1 MVSSSCTIDE
11 IGPEER
17 MLVKYSG
24 GIHYADCFLIQ
35 THRNSMA
42 NLKIKLKNCNVE
54 LPDDVGNFILSTGC
68 GSGKTYWLERFILAH
83 YMEGMLIVVDSI
95 VSANTLYYNLL
106 NLLGLAATD
115 MMLIHSQTDY
125 DVQNVFANTPE
136 EVTKKNVLIMT
147 NVRLYTEY
155 PPIYLLYNRN
165 GVVLSPFD
173 GDWKKLMN
181 NPNTRRWIIIDEIP
195 GFIQKYA
202 SVSKLHLGVLG
213 ADDGNGGYKAK
224 EFVAMKKY
232 YNTFIAHSDA
242 ALFATTTALGKLKT
256 DSALYIIKHKY
267 LDMMKV
273 QGDAVIQ
280 FSPCDFQTTKSLVLI
295 MEGAGDVLFKDS
307 SIYKLIDIP
316 QKYRAKAD
324 FHSFNVPNLNRRS
337 NKHQELIKSMVQSV
351 IAILS
356 SVKGKTLIACWN
368 DFKGEDKRTTSD
380 NQESKD
386 SPTVAL
392 LSEELTKA
400 AIPLDSFSIIYYGSA
415 ESKAVNDFKDY
426 SNIIL
431 LGKWSLPVSTS
442 SEKFNKAFLTNTTL
456 TRYMLWEYVQ
466 LITRIAIR
474 QDRNINVFYSD
485 DHNKDFMLTLE
496 KYFNQNILDIPEEHI
511 DWRDKV
517 KKLNNGKRIVSQI
530 ERLSQRFPYIPQ
542 MIVEGNQ
549 NKTINVSLKEVNNLI
564 GKNKKRRDYK
574 LLISILQKF
583 GISLVLQ

>member
-1 MVSSSCTIDE
+1 
-11 IGPEER
+11 
-17 MLVKYSG
+17 
-24 GIHYADCFLIQ
+24 
-35 THRNSMA
+35 MA
-42 NLKIKLKNCNVE
+42 KLKIKLKNRNVE
-54 LPDDVGNFILSTGC
+54 LPDDVGNFILSSGC
-68 GSGKTYWLERFILAH
+68 GSGKTYWLERFILTH
-83 YMEGMLIVVDSI
+83 YMEGMLIIVDSI
-95 VSANTLYYNLL
+95 VSANSLYFDLL
-106 NLLGLAATD
+106 TKLGLDAND
-115 MMLIHSQTDY
+115 MMLIHSKTDY
-125 DVQNVFANTPE
+125 DVMNEYANNPE
-136 EVTKKNVLIMT
+136 EVTKKKVLIMT

-155 PPIYLLYNRN
+155 PPAYLLYNKN
-165 GVVLSPFD
+165 GVTLSTFD

-202 SVSKLHLGVLG
+202 TVSKLHLGVLG
-213 ADDGNGGYKAK
+213 ETDDNGGYKAK
-224 EFVAMKKY
+224 EFIVMEKD

-307 SIYKLIDIP
+307 SIYKLVDIP

-351 IAILS
+351 VAILS

-368 DFKGEDKRTTSD
+368 DFKGEDNGITSD

-386 SPTVAL
+386 SPIIAS
-392 LSEELTKA
+392 LSDELAKA
-400 AIPLDSFSIIYYGSA
+400 NISQDLYSIIYYGSA

-474 QDRNINVFYSD
+474 QDRDINVFYSD

>member
-1 MVSSSCTIDE
+1 MIENDTFMVLSHVGIV
-11 IGPEER
+11 ILMVEE
-17 MLVKYSG
+17 V
-24 GIHYADCFLIQ
+24 IIQ
-35 THRNSMA
+35 KIYVMA
-42 NLKIKLKNCNVE
+42 KLKIKLKNRNVE

-68 GSGKTYWLERFILAH
+68 GSGKTYWLERFILTH
-83 YMEGMLIVVDSI
+83 YMEGMLIIVDSI
-95 VSANTLYYNLL
+95 VSANSLYFDLL
-106 NLLGLAATD
+106 TKLGLDAND
-115 MMLIHSQTDY
+115 MMLIHSKIDY
-125 DVQNVFANTPE
+125 DVLNEYANNPE
-136 EVTKKNVLIMT
+136 EVTKKKVLIMT

-155 PPIYLLYNRN
+155 PPVYLLYNKN
-165 GVVLSPFD
+165 GVTLSSFD

-202 SVSKLHLGVLG
+202 TVSKLHLGVLG
-213 ADDGNGGYKAK
+213 ETDDYGGYKAK
-224 EFVAMKKY
+224 EFIVMEKD

-280 FSPCDFQTTKSLVLI
+280 FSPCDFQTNNSLVLI

-307 SIYKLIDIP
+307 SIYQLIDIP
-316 QKYRAKAD
+316 NKYSAKAD
-324 FHSFNVPNLNRRS
+324 FHSFNVPSLSRRS
-337 NKHQELIKSMVQSV
+337 NNQEELIKSMVKAV

-368 DFKGEDKRTTSD
+368 DFKGEDKGITSD
-380 NQESKD
+380 TQNSKD
-386 SPTVAL
+386 SHLVAL

-400 AIPLDSFSIIYYGSA
+400 NIPLDSYSIIYYGSA

-474 QDRNINVFYSD
+474 QDRDINVFYSD

-542 MIVEGNQ
+542 MIVEDNQ

>member
-1 MVSSSCTIDE
+1 MVLSHVGIV
-11 IGPEER
+11 ILMVEE
-17 MLVKYSG
+17 V
-24 GIHYADCFLIQ
+24 IIQ
-35 THRNSMA
+35 KIYVMA
-42 NLKIKLKNCNVE
+42 KLKIKLKNHNVE

-68 GSGKTYWLERFILAH
+68 GSGKTYWLERFILTH
-83 YMEGMLIVVDSI
+83 YMEGMLIIVDSI
-95 VSANTLYYNLL
+95 VSANSLYFDLL
-106 NLLGLAATD
+106 TKLGLDAND
-115 MMLIHSQTDY
+115 MMLIHSKTDY
-125 DVQNVFANTPE
+125 DVMNEYANNPE
-136 EVTKKNVLIMT
+136 EVTKKKVLIMT

-155 PPIYLLYNRN
+155 PPVYLLYNKN
-165 GVVLSPFD
+165 GVTLSSFD

-202 SVSKLHLGVLG
+202 TVSKLHLGVLG
-213 ADDGNGGYKAK
+213 ETDDYGGYKAK
-224 EFVAMKKY
+224 EFIVMEKD

-267 LDMMKV
+267 LDMMKE

-324 FHSFNVPNLNRRS
+324 FHSFNVSNLNRRN

-368 DFKGEDKRTTSD
+368 DFKGEDKGTTSD

-386 SPTVAL
+386 SSTVAL

-400 AIPLDSFSIIYYGSA
+400 DIPLDSFSIIYYGSA

-474 QDRNINVFYSD
+474 QDRDINVFYSD

>member
-1 MVSSSCTIDE
+1 MVLSHVGIV
-11 IGPEER
+11 ILMVEE
-17 MLVKYSG
+17 V
-24 GIHYADCFLIQ
+24 IIQ
-35 THRNSMA
+35 KIYVMA
-42 NLKIKLKNCNVE
+42 KLKIKLKNRNVE

-68 GSGKTYWLERFILAH
+68 GSGKTYWLERFILTH
-83 YMEGMLIVVDSI
+83 YMEGMLIIVDSI
-95 VSANTLYYNLL
+95 VSANSLYFDLL
-106 NLLGLAATD
+106 TKLGLDAND
-115 MMLIHSQTDY
+115 MMLIHSKTDY
-125 DVQNVFANTPE
+125 DVMNEYANNPE
-136 EVTKKNVLIMT
+136 EVTKKKVLIMT

-155 PPIYLLYNRN
+155 PPVYLLYNKN
-165 GVVLSPFD
+165 GAVLSSFD

-181 NPNTRRWIIIDEIP
+181 NPNTRRWICIDEIP

-202 SVSKLHLGVLG
+202 SVSKLHLGVLEE
-213 ADDGNGGYKAK
+213 DDSKGGYKAK

-242 ALFATTTALGKLKT
+242 AWFNTATTLGLLKT
-256 DSALYIIKHKY
+256 DTALSIIESEY
-267 LDMMKV
+267 SNMIKV

-280 FSPCDFQTTKSLVLI
+280 FSPCDFQTNNSLVLI

-324 FHSFNVPNLNRRS
+324 FHSFNVSNLNRRN

-368 DFKGEDKRTTSD
+368 DFKGEDKGTTSD
-380 NQESKD
+380 NHESKD
-386 SPTVAL
+386 SSTVAL

-400 AIPLDSFSIIYYGSA
+400 DIPLDSFSIIYYGSA

-474 QDRNINVFYSD
+474 QDRDINVFYSD

-530 ERLSQRFPYIPQ
+530 ERLSQRFPYITQ
-542 MIVEGNQ
+542 LIVEGNQ
-549 NKTINVSLKEVNNLI
+549 NK
-564 GKNKKRRDYK
+564 
-574 LLISILQKF
+574 SIHA
-583 GISLVLQ
+583 S

>member
-1 MVSSSCTIDE
+1 
-11 IGPEER
+11 
-17 MLVKYSG
+17 
-24 GIHYADCFLIQ
+24 
-35 THRNSMA
+35 MA
-42 NLKIKLKNCNVE
+42 KLSIRLKNCSVE

-68 GSGKTYWLERFILAH
+68 GSGKTYWLERFILTH

-95 VSANTLYYNLL
+95 VSANTLYSHLL

-125 DVQNVFANTPE
+125 DVQNEYANTPE
-136 EVTKKNVLIMT
+136 EVTKKKVLIIT

-155 PPIYLLYNRN
+155 PPVYLLYNKN
-165 GVVLSPFD
+165 GVALSSFD

-202 SVSKLHLGVLG
+202 NVSKQLLGVLG

-224 EFVAMKKY
+224 EFVAMEKF

-242 ALFATTTALGKLKT
+242 ALFDTTTALGKLKT
-256 DSALYIIKHKY
+256 DTALSIIEREY
-267 LDMMKV
+267 SNMMKV
-273 QGDAVIQ
+273 QGDAAIQ
-280 FSPCDFQTTKSLVLI
+280 FSPCDFQTNNSLVLI

-307 SIYKLIDIP
+307 SMYRLIDIP
-316 QKYRAKAD
+316 NKYNAKAD
-324 FHSFNVPNLNRRS
+324 FYSFNVPNLNRRS
-337 NKHQELIKSMVQSV
+337 SNHQELIKSMVKAV

-368 DFKGEDKRTTSD
+368 DFNGEDKGIATDTQDR
-380 NQESKD
+380 KD
-386 SPTVAL
+386 SRIVAY

-400 AIPLDSFSIIYYGSA
+400 NISQDLYSIIYYGSA

-466 LITRIAIR
+466 LITRIGIR
-474 QDRNINVFYSD
+474 QDKDINVFYTD
-485 DHNKDFMLTLE
+485 DHNKDFILTLE
-496 KYFNQNILDIPEEHI
+496 KYFNQNILDISEEHI

-517 KKLNNGKRIVSQI
+517 KKLNNGTRVISQI

-564 GKNKKRRDYK
+564 GKKRKRRDYK

>member
-1 MVSSSCTIDE
+1 MVLSHVGIV
-11 IGPEER
+11 ILMVEE
-17 MLVKYSG
+17 V
-24 GIHYADCFLIQ
+24 IIQ
-35 THRNSMA
+35 KIYVMA
-42 NLKIKLKNCNVE
+42 KLKIKLKNRNVE

-68 GSGKTYWLERFILAH
+68 GSGKTYWLERFILTH
-83 YMEGMLIVVDSI
+83 YMEGMLIIVDSI
-95 VSANTLYYNLL
+95 VSANSLYFDLL
-106 NLLGLAATD
+106 TKLGLDAND
-115 MMLIHSQTDY
+115 MMLIHSKTDY
-125 DVQNVFANTPE
+125 DVMNEYANNPE
-136 EVTKKNVLIMT
+136 EVTKKKVLIMT

-155 PPIYLLYNRN
+155 PPVYLLYNKN
-165 GVVLSPFD
+165 GVTLSSFD

-202 SVSKLHLGVLG
+202 TVSKLHLGVLG
-213 ADDGNGGYKAK
+213 ETDDYGGYKAK
-224 EFVAMKKY
+224 EFIVMEKD

-386 SPTVAL
+386 SPTIAL

-474 QDRNINVFYSD
+474 QDRDINVFYSD

-517 KKLNNGKRIVSQI
+517 KKINNGKRIVSQI

>member
-1 MVSSSCTIDE
+1 
-11 IGPEER
+11 
-17 MLVKYSG
+17 
-24 GIHYADCFLIQ
+24 
-35 THRNSMA
+35 MA
-42 NLKIKLKNCNVE
+42 KLSIKLRNCNVE

-95 VSANTLYYNLL
+95 VSANTLYYDLL

-115 MMLIHSQTDY
+115 MMLIHSQANY

-136 EVTKKNVLIMT
+136 EVTKKKVLIMT

-155 PPIYLLYNRN
+155 PPVYLLYNKN
-165 GVVLSPFD
+165 GVVLASFD

-181 NPNTRRWIIIDEIP
+181 NPNIRRWIIIDEIP

-202 SVSKLHLGVLG
+202 TVSKQLLGVLG

-224 EFVAMKKY
+224 EFVAMERFYK
-232 YNTFIAHSDA
+232 TFIAHSDA
-242 ALFATTTALGKLKT
+242 ALFDTTIALGKLKT
-256 DSALYIIKHKY
+256 DTALSVIEHEYSN
-267 LDMMKV
+267 MMKV
-273 QGDAVIQ
+273 QGDAAIQ
-280 FSPCDFQTTKSLVLI
+280 FSPCDFQTNNSLVLI

-307 SIYKLIDIP
+307 SIYRLIDIP
-316 QKYRAKAD
+316 NKYSAKAD

-337 NKHQELIKSMVQSV
+337 NNKQELIMSMVKAV

-356 SVKGKTLIACWN
+356 TVKGRTLITCWN
-368 DFKGEDKRTTSD
+368 DFKGEDNRITNDTQDSKSHIVTS
-380 NQESKD
+380 
-386 SPTVAL
+386 
-392 LSEELTKA
+392 LSEELAKTN
-400 AIPLDSFSIIYYGSA
+400 IPQDIYSIIYYGSA
-415 ESKAVNDFKDY
+415 ESKAVNDFKAY

-442 SEKFNKAFLTNTTL
+442 SEKFNKAFQTNTTL

-466 LITRIAIR
+466 LITRIGIR
-474 QDRNINVFYSD
+474 QDKDINVFYTD
-485 DHNKDFMLTLE
+485 DHNKDFILTLE

-517 KKLNNGKRIVSQI
+517 NKINNGIRVIDQI

-542 MIVEGNQ
+542 MIAEGNQ
-549 NKTINVSLKEVNNLI
+549 SKTINVSLKEVNNLI
-564 GKNKKRRDYK
+564 GKKRKKRNYK

>member
-1 MVSSSCTIDE
+1 
-11 IGPEER
+11 
-17 MLVKYSG
+17 
-24 GIHYADCFLIQ
+24 
-35 THRNSMA
+35 MA
-42 NLKIKLKNCNVE
+42 KLKIKLKNRNVE
-54 LPDDVGNFILSTGC
+54 LPDDVGNFILSSGC
-68 GSGKTYWLERFILAH
+68 GSGKTYWLERFILTH
-83 YMEGMLIVVDSI
+83 YMEGMLIIVDSI
-95 VSANTLYYNLL
+95 VSANSLYFDLL
-106 NLLGLAATD
+106 TKLGLDAND
-115 MMLIHSQTDY
+115 MMLIHSKTDY
-125 DVQNVFANTPE
+125 DVMNEYANNPE
-136 EVTKKNVLIMT
+136 EVTKKKVLIMT

-155 PPIYLLYNRN
+155 PPAYLLYNKN
-165 GVVLSPFD
+165 GVTLSTFD

-202 SVSKLHLGVLG
+202 TVSKLHLGVLG
-213 ADDGNGGYKAK
+213 ETDDNGGYKAK
-224 EFVAMKKY
+224 EFIVMEKD

-307 SIYKLIDIP
+307 SIYKLVDIP

-337 NKHQELIKSMVQSV
+337 KKHQELIKSMVQSV
-351 IAILS
+351 VAILS

-368 DFKGEDKRTTSD
+368 DFKGEDNGITSD

-386 SPTVAL
+386 SPIIAS
-392 LSEELTKA
+392 LSDELAKA
-400 AIPLDSFSIIYYGSA
+400 NISQDLYSIIYYGSA

-426 SNIIL
+426 CNIIL

-474 QDRNINVFYSD
+474 QDMDINVFYTD
-485 DHNKDFMLTLE
+485 DHNRDFIQTLE

>member
-1 MVSSSCTIDE
+1 
-11 IGPEER
+11 
-17 MLVKYSG
+17 
-24 GIHYADCFLIQ
+24 
-35 THRNSMA
+35 MA
-42 NLKIKLKNCNVE
+42 KLKIKLKNRNVE

-68 GSGKTYWLERFILAH
+68 GSGKTYWLERFILTH
-83 YMEGMLIVVDSI
+83 YMEGMLIIVDSI
-95 VSANTLYYNLL
+95 VSANSLYFDLL
-106 NLLGLAATD
+106 TNLGLDAND
-115 MMLIHSQTDY
+115 MMLIHSKTDY
-125 DVQNVFANTPE
+125 DVMNEYANNPE
-136 EVTKKNVLIMT
+136 EVTKKKVLIMT

-155 PPIYLLYNRN
+155 PPVYLLYNKN
-165 GVVLSPFD
+165 GVTLSSFD

-202 SVSKLHLGVLG
+202 TVSKLHLGVLG
-213 ADDGNGGYKAK
+213 ETDDYGGYKAK
-224 EFVAMKKY
+224 EFIVMEKD

>member
-1 MVSSSCTIDE
+1 
-11 IGPEER
+11 
-17 MLVKYSG
+17 
-24 GIHYADCFLIQ
+24 
-35 THRNSMA
+35 MA
-42 NLKIKLKNCNVE
+42 KLKIKLKNRNVE
-54 LPDDVGNFILSTGC
+54 LPDDVGNFILSSGC
-68 GSGKTYWLERFILAH
+68 GSGKTYWLERFILTH
-83 YMEGMLIVVDSI
+83 YMEGMLIIVDSI
-95 VSANTLYYNLL
+95 VSANSLYFDLL
-106 NLLGLAATD
+106 TKLGLDAND
-115 MMLIHSQTDY
+115 MMLIHSKTDY
-125 DVQNVFANTPE
+125 DVMNEYANNPE
-136 EVTKKNVLIMT
+136 EVTKKKVLIMT

-155 PPIYLLYNRN
+155 PPAYLLYNKN
-165 GVVLSPFD
+165 GVTLSTFD

-202 SVSKLHLGVLG
+202 TVSKLHLGVLG
-213 ADDGNGGYKAK
+213 ETDDNGGYKAK
-224 EFVAMKKY
+224 EFIVMEKD

-307 SIYKLIDIP
+307 SIYKLVDIP

-351 IAILS
+351 VAILS

-368 DFKGEDKRTTSD
+368 DFKGEDNGITSD

-386 SPTVAL
+386 SPIIAS
-392 LSEELTKA
+392 LSDELAKA
-400 AIPLDSFSIIYYGSA
+400 NISQDLYSIIYYGSA

-426 SNIIL
+426 CNIIL

-474 QDRNINVFYSD
+474 QDMDINVFYTD
-485 DHNKDFMLTLE
+485 DHNRDFIQTLE

>member
-1 MVSSSCTIDE
+1 MIENDTFMVLSHVGIV
-11 IGPEER
+11 ILMVEE
-17 MLVKYSG
+17 V
-24 GIHYADCFLIQ
+24 IIQ
-35 THRNSMA
+35 KIYVMA
-42 NLKIKLKNCNVE
+42 KLKIKLKNRNVE

-68 GSGKTYWLERFILAH
+68 GSGKTYWLERFILTH
-83 YMEGMLIVVDSI
+83 YMEGMLIIVDSI
-95 VSANTLYYNLL
+95 VSANSLYFDLL
-106 NLLGLAATD
+106 TKLGLDAND
-115 MMLIHSQTDY
+115 MMLIHSKTDY
-125 DVQNVFANTPE
+125 DVMNEYANNPE
-136 EVTKKNVLIMT
+136 EVTKKKVLIMT

-155 PPIYLLYNRN
+155 PPVYLLYNKN
-165 GVVLSPFD
+165 GVVLSSFD

-181 NPNTRRWIIIDEIP
+181 NPNTRRWICIDEIP

-202 SVSKLHLGVLG
+202 YISKLHLGVLG
-213 ADDGNGGYKAK
+213 EEDSNGGYKAK

-242 ALFATTTALGKLKT
+242 AWFNTATTLGLLKT
-256 DSALYIIKHKY
+256 DTALSIIESEYSNMIKA
-267 LDMMKV
+267 

-280 FSPCDFQTTKSLVLI
+280 FSPCDFQTNNSLVLI

-307 SIYKLIDIP
+307 SIYQLIDIP
-316 QKYRAKAD
+316 NKYSAKAD
-324 FHSFNVPNLNRRS
+324 FHSFNVPSLSRRS
-337 NKHQELIKSMVQSV
+337 NNQEELIKSMVKAV

-368 DFKGEDKRTTSD
+368 DFKGEDKGITSD
-380 NQESKD
+380 TQNSKD
-386 SPTVAL
+386 SHLVAL

-400 AIPLDSFSIIYYGSA
+400 NIPLDSYSIIYYGSA

-474 QDRNINVFYSD
+474 QDRDINVFYSD

-542 MIVEGNQ
+542 MIVEDNQ

-564 GKNKKRRDYK
+564 TRVRDKDCVKK
-574 LLISILQKF
+574 
-583 GISLVLQ
+583 

>member
-1 MVSSSCTIDE
+1 MVLSHVGIV
-11 IGPEER
+11 ILMVEE
-17 MLVKYSG
+17 V
-24 GIHYADCFLIQ
+24 IIQ
-35 THRNSMA
+35 KIYVMA
-42 NLKIKLKNCNVE
+42 KLKIKLKNRNVE

-68 GSGKTYWLERFILAH
+68 GSGKTYWLERFILTH
-83 YMEGMLIVVDSI
+83 YMEGMLIIVDSI
-95 VSANTLYYNLL
+95 VSANSLYFDLL
-106 NLLGLAATD
+106 TKLGLDAND
-115 MMLIHSQTDY
+115 MMLIHSKTDY
-125 DVQNVFANTPE
+125 DVMNEYANNPE
-136 EVTKKNVLIMT
+136 EVTKKKVLIMT

-155 PPIYLLYNRN
+155 PPVYLLYNKN
-165 GVVLSPFD
+165 GVTLSSFD

-202 SVSKLHLGVLG
+202 TVSKLHLGVLG
-213 ADDGNGGYKAK
+213 ETDDYGGYKAK
-224 EFVAMKKY
+224 EFIVMEKD

-386 SPTVAL
+386 SPTIAL

-474 QDRNINVFYSD
+474 QDRDINVFYSD

>member
-1 MVSSSCTIDE
+1 
-11 IGPEER
+11 
-17 MLVKYSG
+17 
-24 GIHYADCFLIQ
+24 
-35 THRNSMA
+35 MA
-42 NLKIKLKNCNVE
+42 KLSIRLKNCSVE

-68 GSGKTYWLERFILAH
+68 GSGKTYWLERFILTH

-95 VSANTLYYNLL
+95 VSANTLYSHLL

-125 DVQNVFANTPE
+125 DVQNEYANTPE
-136 EVTKKNVLIMT
+136 EVTKKKVLIIT

-155 PPIYLLYNRN
+155 PPVYLLYNKN
-165 GVVLSPFD
+165 GVALSSFD

-202 SVSKLHLGVLG
+202 NVSKQLLGVLG

-224 EFVAMKKY
+224 EFVAMEKF

-242 ALFATTTALGKLKT
+242 ALFDTTTALGKLKT
-256 DSALYIIKHKY
+256 DTALSIIEREY
-267 LDMMKV
+267 SNMMKV
-273 QGDAVIQ
+273 QGDAAIQ
-280 FSPCDFQTTKSLVLI
+280 FSPCDFQTNNSLVLI

-307 SIYKLIDIP
+307 SMYRLIDIP
-316 QKYRAKAD
+316 NKYNAKAD
-324 FHSFNVPNLNRRS
+324 FYSFNVPNLSRRS
-337 NKHQELIKSMVQSV
+337 SNHQELIKSMVKAV

-356 SVKGKTLIACWN
+356 SVIGKTLIACWN
-368 DFKGEDKRTTSD
+368 DFKGEDNGITSD
-380 NQESKD
+380 AQSSKD
-386 SPTVAL
+386 SRLVAS
-392 LSEELTKA
+392 LSDELTKA
-400 AIPLDSFSIIYYGSA
+400 NISQDLCSIIYYGSA

-426 SNIIL
+426 CNIIL
-431 LGKWSLPVSTS
+431 LGKWYLPVSTS
-442 SEKFNKAFLTNTTL
+442 SEKFNKAFQTNTTL

-474 QDRNINVFYSD
+474 QDKDIKVFYTD
-485 DHNKDFMLTLE
+485 DHNKDFILTLE

-517 KKLNNGKRIVSQI
+517 KKLNNGKRVISQI

-564 GKNKKRRDYK
+564 GKSKKRRDYK
-574 LLISILQKF
+574 HLISILQNF
-583 GISLVLQ
+583 GIYLVLL

>member
-1 MVSSSCTIDE
+1 MVLSHVGIV
-11 IGPEER
+11 ILMVEE
-17 MLVKYSG
+17 V
-24 GIHYADCFLIQ
+24 IIQ
-35 THRNSMA
+35 KIYVMA
-42 NLKIKLKNCNVE
+42 KLKIKLKNRNVE

-68 GSGKTYWLERFILAH
+68 GSGKTYWLERFILTH
-83 YMEGMLIVVDSI
+83 YMEGMLIIVDSI
-95 VSANTLYYNLL
+95 VSANSLYFDLL
-106 NLLGLAATD
+106 TKLGLDAND
-115 MMLIHSQTDY
+115 MMLIHSKTDY
-125 DVQNVFANTPE
+125 DVMNEYANNPE
-136 EVTKKNVLIMT
+136 EVTKKKVLIMT

-155 PPIYLLYNRN
+155 PPVYLLYNKN
-165 GVVLSPFD
+165 GVTLSSFD

-202 SVSKLHLGVLG
+202 TVSKLHLGVLG
-213 ADDGNGGYKAK
+213 ETDDNGGYKAK
-224 EFVAMKKY
+224 EFIVMEKD

-368 DFKGEDKRTTSD
+368 DFKGEDKGTTSD

-386 SPTVAL
+386 SSTVAL

-400 AIPLDSFSIIYYGSA
+400 DIPLDSFSIIYYGSA

-442 SEKFNKAFLTNTTL
+442 SEEFNNAFLTNTTL

-474 QDRNINVFYSD
+474 QDRDINVFYSD

>member
-1 MVSSSCTIDE
+1 MVLSHVGIV
-11 IGPEER
+11 ILMVEE
-17 MLVKYSG
+17 V
-24 GIHYADCFLIQ
+24 IIQ
-35 THRNSMA
+35 KIYVMA
-42 NLKIKLKNCNVE
+42 KLKIKLKNRNVE

-68 GSGKTYWLERFILAH
+68 GSGKTYWLERFILTH
-83 YMEGMLIVVDSI
+83 YMEGMLIIVDSI
-95 VSANTLYYNLL
+95 VSANSLYFDLL
-106 NLLGLAATD
+106 TKLGLDAND
-115 MMLIHSQTDY
+115 MMLIHSKTDY
-125 DVQNVFANTPE
+125 DVMNEYANNPE
-136 EVTKKNVLIMT
+136 EVTKKKVLIMT

-155 PPIYLLYNRN
+155 PPVYLLYNKN
-165 GVVLSPFD
+165 GVTLSSFD

-195 GFIQKYA
+195 DFIQKYA
-202 SVSKLHLGVLG
+202 TVSKLHLGVLG
-213 ADDGNGGYKAK
+213 ETDDYGGYKAK
-224 EFVAMKKY
+224 EFIVMEKD

>member
-1 MVSSSCTIDE
+1 MVLSHVGIV
-11 IGPEER
+11 ILMVEE
-17 MLVKYSG
+17 V
-24 GIHYADCFLIQ
+24 IIQ
-35 THRNSMA
+35 KIYVMA
-42 NLKIKLKNCNVE
+42 KLKIKLKNRNVE

-68 GSGKTYWLERFILAH
+68 GSGKTYWLERFILTH
-83 YMEGMLIVVDSI
+83 YMEGMLIIVDSI
-95 VSANTLYYNLL
+95 VSANSLYFDLL
-106 NLLGLAATD
+106 TKLGLDAND
-115 MMLIHSQTDY
+115 MMLIHSKTDY
-125 DVQNVFANTPE
+125 DVMNEYANNPE
-136 EVTKKNVLIMT
+136 EVTKKKVLIMT

-155 PPIYLLYNRN
+155 PPVYLLYNKN
-165 GVVLSPFD
+165 GAVLSSFD

-242 ALFATTTALGKLKT
+242 AWFNTATTLGLLKT
-256 DSALYIIKHKY
+256 DTAISIIESEY
-267 LDMMKV
+267 SNMIKV
-273 QGDAVIQ
+273 QGNAVIQ
-280 FSPCDFQTTKSLVLI
+280 FSPCDFQTNNSLVLI
-295 MEGAGDVLFKDS
+295 LEGAGDVLFKDS

-368 DFKGEDKRTTSD
+368 DFKGEDKGTTSD

-386 SPTVAL
+386 SSTVAL

-400 AIPLDSFSIIYYGSA
+400 DIPLDSFSIIYYGSA

-474 QDRNINVFYSD
+474 QDRDINVFYSD

>member
-1 MVSSSCTIDE
+1 MVLSHVGIV
-11 IGPEER
+11 ILMVEE
-17 MLVKYSG
+17 V
-24 GIHYADCFLIQ
+24 IIQ
-35 THRNSMA
+35 KIYVMA
-42 NLKIKLKNCNVE
+42 KLKIKLKNRNVE

-68 GSGKTYWLERFILAH
+68 GSGKTYWLERFILTH
-83 YMEGMLIVVDSI
+83 YMEGMLIIVDSI
-95 VSANTLYYNLL
+95 VSANSLYFDLL
-106 NLLGLAATD
+106 TKLGLDAND
-115 MMLIHSQTDY
+115 MMLIHSKTDY
-125 DVQNVFANTPE
+125 DVMNEYANNPE
-136 EVTKKNVLIMT
+136 EVTKKKVLIMT

-155 PPIYLLYNRN
+155 PPVYLLYNKN
-165 GVVLSPFD
+165 GVTLSSFD

-202 SVSKLHLGVLG
+202 TVSKLHLGVLG
-213 ADDGNGGYKAK
+213 ETDDYGGYKAK
-224 EFVAMKKY
+224 EFIVMEKD

-242 ALFATTTALGKLKT
+242 AWFNTATTLGLLKT
-256 DSALYIIKHKY
+256 DTALSIIESEY
-267 LDMMKV
+267 SNMIKV

-280 FSPCDFQTTKSLVLI
+280 FSPCDFQTNNSLVLI

-307 SIYKLIDIP
+307 NIYQLIDIP
-316 QKYRAKAD
+316 NKYSAKAD
-324 FHSFNVPNLNRRS
+324 FHSFNVPSLSRRS
-337 NKHQELIKSMVQSV
+337 NNQEELIKSMVKAV

-368 DFKGEDKRTTSD
+368 DFKGEDKGITSD
-380 NQESKD
+380 TQNSKD
-386 SPTVAL
+386 SHLVAL

-400 AIPLDSFSIIYYGSA
+400 NIPLDSYSIIYYGSA

>member
-1 MVSSSCTIDE
+1 MVLSHVGIV
-11 IGPEER
+11 ILMVEE
-17 MLVKYSG
+17 V
-24 GIHYADCFLIQ
+24 IIQ
-35 THRNSMA
+35 KIYVMA
-42 NLKIKLKNCNVE
+42 KLKIKLKNRNVE

-68 GSGKTYWLERFILAH
+68 GSGKTYWLERFILTH
-83 YMEGMLIVVDSI
+83 YMEGMLIIVDSI
-95 VSANTLYYNLL
+95 VSANSLYFDLL
-106 NLLGLAATD
+106 TKLGLDAND
-115 MMLIHSQTDY
+115 MMLIHSKTDY
-125 DVQNVFANTPE
+125 DVMNEYANNPE
-136 EVTKKNVLIMT
+136 EVTKKKVLIMT

-155 PPIYLLYNRN
+155 PPVYLLYNKN
-165 GVVLSPFD
+165 GVTLSSFD

-202 SVSKLHLGVLG
+202 TVSKLHLGVLG
-213 ADDGNGGYKAK
+213 ETDDNGGYKAK
-224 EFVAMKKY
+224 EFIVMEKD

-307 SIYKLIDIP
+307 SIYKLVDIP

-351 IAILS
+351 VAILS

-368 DFKGEDKRTTSD
+368 DFKGEDNGITSD

-386 SPTVAL
+386 SPIIAS
-392 LSEELTKA
+392 LSDELAKA
-400 AIPLDSFSIIYYGSA
+400 NISQDLYSIIYYGSA

-426 SNIIL
+426 CNIIL

-474 QDRNINVFYSD
+474 QDMDINVFYTD
-485 DHNKDFMLTLE
+485 DHNRDFIQTLE

>member
-1 MVSSSCTIDE
+1 M
-11 IGPEER
+11 
-17 MLVKYSG
+17 
-24 GIHYADCFLIQ
+24 
-35 THRNSMA
+35 
-42 NLKIKLKNCNVE
+42 E

-68 GSGKTYWLERFILAH
+68 GSGKTFWLERFILTH
-83 YMEGMLIVVDSI
+83 YMEGMLIIVDSI
-95 VSANTLYYNLL
+95 VSANSLYFDLL
-106 NLLGLAATD
+106 TKLGLDAND
-115 MMLIHSQTDY
+115 MMLIHSETDY
-125 DVQNVFANTPE
+125 DVMNEYANNPE
-136 EVTKKNVLIMT
+136 EVTKKKVLIMT

-155 PPIYLLYNRN
+155 PPVYLLYNKN
-165 GVVLSPFD
+165 GAVLSSFD

-181 NPNTRRWIIIDEIP
+181 NPNTRRWICIDEIP

-213 ADDGNGGYKAK
+213 EDDSKGGYKAK

-242 ALFATTTALGKLKT
+242 AWFNTATTLGLLKT
-256 DSALYIIKHKY
+256 DTALSIIESEY
-267 LDMMKV
+267 SNMIKV

-280 FSPCDFQTTKSLVLI
+280 FSPCDFQTNNSLVLI

-324 FHSFNVPNLNRRS
+324 FHSFNVSNLNRRN

-368 DFKGEDKRTTSD
+368 DFKSEDNGITSD
-380 NQESKD
+380 AQSSND
-386 SPTVAL
+386 SALVAS
-392 LSEELTKA
+392 LSDELAKTN
-400 AIPLDSFSIIYYGSA
+400 ISQDFYSIIYYGSA

-474 QDRNINVFYSD
+474 QDMDINVFYTD
-485 DHNKDFMLTLE
+485 DHNRDFMQTLE
-496 KYFNQNILDIPEEHI
+496 KYFNQNNLDIPEEHI

-517 KKLNNGKRIVSQI
+517 RKLNNGKRVVSQI

-542 MIVEGNQ
+542 MIVEGKQ

-564 GKNKKRRDYK
+564 GKSKKRRDYK
-574 LLISILQKF
+574 HLISILQKF
-583 GISLVLQ
+583 GISLVLL

>member
-1 MVSSSCTIDE
+1 
-11 IGPEER
+11 
-17 MLVKYSG
+17 
-24 GIHYADCFLIQ
+24 
-35 THRNSMA
+35 MA
-42 NLKIKLKNCNVE
+42 NLKIKLKNGELE
-54 LPDDVGNFILSTGC
+54 LPDDVGNFILSSGC

-95 VSANTLYYNLL
+95 VSANTLHSHLL

-115 MMLIHSQTDY
+115 MMLIHSQANY
-125 DVQNVFANTPE
+125 DVQNIFANTPE
-136 EVTKKNVLIMT
+136 EVTKKKVLIMT

-155 PPIYLLYNRN
+155 PPIYLLYNKN
-165 GVVLSPFD
+165 GVALFSFD

-202 SVSKLHLGVLG
+202 TVSKQHLGVLG
-213 ADDGNGGYKAK
+213 EDDGNGGYKAK
-224 EFVAMKKY
+224 EFVAMEKFYK
-232 YNTFIAHSDA
+232 TFIAHSDA
-242 ALFATTTALGKLKT
+242 ALFDTTTVLGKLKT
-256 DSALYIIKHKY
+256 ETALSVIEHEYSN
-267 LDMMKV
+267 MMKV
-273 QGDAVIQ
+273 QGDAAIQ
-280 FSPCDFQTTKSLVLI
+280 FSPCDFQTNNSLVLI

-307 SIYKLIDIP
+307 SIYRLIDIP
-316 QKYRAKAD
+316 NKYSAKAN
-324 FHSFNVPNLNRRS
+324 FHSFNVPNLSRRS
-337 NKHQELIKSMVQSV
+337 SNHQELIKSMVKSV

-356 SVKGKTLIACWN
+356 TVKGKTLIACWN
-368 DFKGEDKRTTSD
+368 DFKGEDKGIVTDTQDR
-380 NQESKD
+380 KD
-386 SPTVAL
+386 SRIVAY

-400 AIPLDSFSIIYYGSA
+400 NISQDLYSIIYYGSA

-442 SEKFNKAFLTNTTL
+442 SEKFNKAFQTNTTL

-466 LITRIAIR
+466 LITRIGIR
-474 QDRNINVFYSD
+474 QDKDINVFYTD
-485 DHNKDFMLTLE
+485 DHNKDFILTLE

-517 KKLNNGKRIVSQI
+517 NKINNGIRVIDQI

-542 MIVEGNQ
+542 MIAEGNQ

-564 GKNKKRRDYK
+564 GKNKKRRGYK

>member
-1 MVSSSCTIDE
+1 MT
-11 IGPEER
+11 
-17 MLVKYSG
+17 K
-24 GIHYADCFLIQ
+24 
-35 THRNSMA
+35 
-42 NLKIKLKNCNVE
+42 LKIKLRNCSVE

-68 GSGKTYWLERFILAH
+68 GSGKTFWLERFILTH
-83 YMEGMLIVVDSI
+83 YMEGMLIIVDSI
-95 VSANTLYYNLL
+95 VSANSLYFDLL
-106 NLLGLAATD
+106 TKLGLDAND
-115 MMLIHSQTDY
+115 MILIHSKTDY
-125 DVQNVFANTPE
+125 DVMNEYANNPE
-136 EVTKKNVLIMT
+136 EVTKKKVLIMT

-155 PPIYLLYNRN
+155 PPVYLLYNKN
-165 GVVLSPFD
+165 GVTLSSFD

-202 SVSKLHLGVLG
+202 TVSKLHLGVLG
-213 ADDGNGGYKAK
+213 ETDDNGGYKAK
-224 EFVAMKKY
+224 EFIVMEKD

-324 FHSFNVPNLNRRS
+324 FHSFNVSNLNRRN

-368 DFKGEDKRTTSD
+368 DFKSEDNGITSD
-380 NQESKD
+380 TKNSND
-386 SPTVAL
+386 STLVTL
-392 LSEELTKA
+392 LSDELTKA
-400 AIPLDSFSIIYYGSA
+400 NISQDIYSIIYYGSA

-442 SEKFNKAFLTNTTL
+442 SEKFNKAFQTNTTL

-466 LITRIAIR
+466 LITRIGIR
-474 QDRNINVFYSD
+474 QDKDINVFYTD
-485 DHNKDFMLTLE
+485 DHNKDFILTLE

-517 KKLNNGKRIVSQI
+517 KKLNNGTRVISQI

-542 MIVEGNQ
+542 IIVEGNQ

-564 GKNKKRRDYK
+564 GKSKKRRDYK
-574 LLISILQKF
+574 HLISILQKF
-583 GISLVLQ
+583 GISLVLL

>member
-1 MVSSSCTIDE
+1 
-11 IGPEER
+11 
-17 MLVKYSG
+17 
-24 GIHYADCFLIQ
+24 
-35 THRNSMA
+35 MA
-42 NLKIKLKNCNVE
+42 ILKINLKNCNVE

-95 VSANTLYYNLL
+95 VSANTLYYDLL

-115 MMLIHSQTDY
+115 IMLIHSQTDY
-125 DVQNVFANTPE
+125 NVQNEYANTPE
-136 EVTKKNVLIMT
+136 EVTKKKVLIMT

-155 PPIYLLYNRN
+155 PPVYLLYNKN
-165 GVVLSPFD
+165 CVALPPFD

-202 SVSKLHLGVLG
+202 TVSKQLLGVLG

-224 EFVAMKKY
+224 EFVAMEKF

-242 ALFATTTALGKLKT
+242 ALFDTATALGKLKT
-256 DSALYIIKHKY
+256 ETALSIVESEYSN
-267 LDMMKV
+267 MMKA

-280 FSPCDFQTTKSLVLI
+280 FSPCDFQTNNSLVLI

-307 SIYKLIDIP
+307 SIYRLIDIP
-316 QKYRAKAD
+316 NKYRAKAD

-337 NKHQELIKSMVQSV
+337 KNHQELIKSMVKAV

-356 SVKGKTLIACWN
+356 CVKGKTLIACWN
-368 DFKGEDKRTTSD
+368 DFKGEDKGITTD
-380 NQESKD
+380 TQDSKD
-386 SPTVAL
+386 SHLVAL
-392 LSEELTKA
+392 LSEELTKTN
-400 AIPLDSFSIIYYGSA
+400 IPQDLYSIIYYGSA

-442 SEKFNKAFLTNTTL
+442 SEKFNKVFQTNTTL

-466 LITRIAIR
+466 LITRISIR
-474 QDRNINVFYSD
+474 QDNDIKVFYTD
-485 DHNKDFMLTLE
+485 DHKRDFIQTLE

-517 KKLNNGKRIVSQI
+517 KKLNNGKRVISQI

-542 MIVEGNQ
+542 MIAESNQ
-549 NKTINVSLKEVNNLI
+549 NKTINIPLKEVNNLI

-574 LLISILQKF
+574 HLISILQKF
-583 GISLVLQ
+583 GISLVL

>member
-1 MVSSSCTIDE
+1 
-11 IGPEER
+11 
-17 MLVKYSG
+17 
-24 GIHYADCFLIQ
+24 
-35 THRNSMA
+35 MA
-42 NLKIKLKNCNVE
+42 KLSIRLKNCSVE

-68 GSGKTYWLERFILAH
+68 GSGKTYWLERFILTH

-95 VSANTLYYNLL
+95 VSANTLYSHLL

-125 DVQNVFANTPE
+125 DVQNEYANTPE
-136 EVTKKNVLIMT
+136 EVTKKKVLIIT

-155 PPIYLLYNRN
+155 PPVYLLYNKN
-165 GVVLSPFD
+165 GVALSSFD

-202 SVSKLHLGVLG
+202 NVSKQLLGVLG

-224 EFVAMKKY
+224 EFVAMEKF

-242 ALFATTTALGKLKT
+242 ALFDTTTALGKLKT
-256 DSALYIIKHKY
+256 DTALSIIEREY
-267 LDMMKV
+267 SNMMKV
-273 QGDAVIQ
+273 QGDAAIQ
-280 FSPCDFQTTKSLVLI
+280 FSPCDFQTNNSLVLI

-307 SIYKLIDIP
+307 SIYRLIDIP
-316 QKYRAKAD
+316 NKYNAKAD
-324 FHSFNVPNLNRRS
+324 FYSFNVPNLSRRS
-337 NKHQELIKSMVQSV
+337 SNHQELIKSMVKAV

-368 DFKGEDKRTTSD
+368 DFKGEDNGITSD
-380 NQESKD
+380 AQSSKD
-386 SPTVAL
+386 SRLVAS
-392 LSEELTKA
+392 LSDELTKA
-400 AIPLDSFSIIYYGSA
+400 NISQDLCSIIYYGSA

-426 SNIIL
+426 CNIIL
-431 LGKWSLPVSTS
+431 LGKWYLPVSTS
-442 SEKFNKAFLTNTTL
+442 SEKFNKAFQTNTTL

-474 QDRNINVFYSD
+474 QDKDIKVFYTD
-485 DHNKDFMLTLE
+485 DHNKDFILTLE

-517 KKLNNGKRIVSQI
+517 KKLKNGKRVVCQI

-549 NKTINVSLKEVNNLI
+549 NKTINIPLKEVNNLI

-574 LLISILQKF
+574 HLISILQKF
-583 GISLVLQ
+583 GIPLVLQ

>member
-1 MVSSSCTIDE
+1 MT
-11 IGPEER
+11 
-17 MLVKYSG
+17 K
-24 GIHYADCFLIQ
+24 
-35 THRNSMA
+35 
-42 NLKIKLKNCNVE
+42 LKIKLRNCSVE
-54 LPDDVGNFILSTGC
+54 LPNDVGNFILSTGC

-83 YMEGMLIVVDSI
+83 YMEGMLIIVDSI
-95 VSANTLYYNLL
+95 VSANSLYFDLL
-106 NLLGLAATD
+106 TKLGLDAND
-115 MMLIHSQTDY
+115 MMLIHSKIDY
-125 DVQNVFANTPE
+125 DVLNEYANNPE
-136 EVTKKNVLIMT
+136 EVTKKKVLIMT

-155 PPIYLLYNRN
+155 PPVYLLYNKN
-165 GVVLSPFD
+165 GVVLSSFD

-181 NPNTRRWIIIDEIP
+181 NPNTRRWICIDEIP

-202 SVSKLHLGVLG
+202 YVSKLHLGILG
-213 ADDGNGGYKAK
+213 EEDSNGGYKAK

-242 ALFATTTALGKLKT
+242 AWFNTATTLGLLKT
-256 DSALYIIKHKY
+256 DTALSIVESEYSNMI
-267 LDMMKV
+267 KV

-280 FSPCDFQTTKSLVLI
+280 FSPCDFQTNNSLVLI

-368 DFKGEDKRTTSD
+368 DFKGEDKGTTSD

-400 AIPLDSFSIIYYGSA
+400 DIPLDSFSVIYYGSA

-442 SEKFNKAFLTNTTL
+442 SEKFNKAFQTNTTL

-474 QDRNINVFYSD
+474 QDMDINVFYTD
-485 DHNKDFMLTLE
+485 DHNRDFIQTLE

-517 KKLNNGKRIVSQI
+517 KKLNNGKRVISQI

>member
-1 MVSSSCTIDE
+1 
-11 IGPEER
+11 
-17 MLVKYSG
+17 
-24 GIHYADCFLIQ
+24 
-35 THRNSMA
+35 MA
-42 NLKIKLKNCNVE
+42 KLKIKLKNRNVE
-54 LPDDVGNFILSTGC
+54 LPDDVGNFILSSGC
-68 GSGKTYWLERFILAH
+68 GSGKTYWLERFILTH
-83 YMEGMLIVVDSI
+83 YMEGMLIIVDSI
-95 VSANTLYYNLL
+95 VSANSLYFDLL
-106 NLLGLAATD
+106 TKLGLDAND
-115 MMLIHSQTDY
+115 MMLIHSKTDY
-125 DVQNVFANTPE
+125 DVMNEYANNPE
-136 EVTKKNVLIMT
+136 EVTKKKVLIMT

-155 PPIYLLYNRN
+155 PPAYLLYNKN
-165 GVVLSPFD
+165 GVTLSTFD

-202 SVSKLHLGVLG
+202 TVSKLHLGVLG
-213 ADDGNGGYKAK
+213 ETDDNGGYKAK
-224 EFVAMKKY
+224 EFIVMEKD

-295 MEGAGDVLFKDS
+295 MEEAGDVLFKDS
-307 SIYKLIDIP
+307 SIYKLVDIP

-351 IAILS
+351 VAILS

-368 DFKGEDKRTTSD
+368 DFKGEDNGITSD

-386 SPTVAL
+386 SPIIAS
-392 LSEELTKA
+392 LSDELAKA
-400 AIPLDSFSIIYYGSA
+400 NISQDLYSIIYYGSA

-426 SNIIL
+426 CNIIL

-474 QDRNINVFYSD
+474 QDMDINVFYTD
-485 DHNKDFMLTLE
+485 DHNRDFIQTLE

>member
-1 MVSSSCTIDE
+1 MVLSHVGIV
-11 IGPEER
+11 ILMVEE
-17 MLVKYSG
+17 V
-24 GIHYADCFLIQ
+24 IIQ
-35 THRNSMA
+35 KIYVMA
-42 NLKIKLKNCNVE
+42 KLKIKLKNRNVE

-68 GSGKTYWLERFILAH
+68 GSGKTYWLERFILTH
-83 YMEGMLIVVDSI
+83 YMEGMLIIVDSI
-95 VSANTLYYNLL
+95 VSANSLYFDLL
-106 NLLGLAATD
+106 TKLGLDAND
-115 MMLIHSQTDY
+115 MMLIHSKTDY
-125 DVQNVFANTPE
+125 DVMNEYANNPE
-136 EVTKKNVLIMT
+136 EVTKKKVLIMT

-155 PPIYLLYNRN
+155 PPVYLLYNKN
-165 GVVLSPFD
+165 GVTLSSFD

-202 SVSKLHLGVLG
+202 TVSKLHLGVLG
-213 ADDGNGGYKAK
+213 ETDDNGGYKAK
-224 EFVAMKKY
+224 EFILMEKD

-368 DFKGEDKRTTSD
+368 DFKGEDKGTTSD

-386 SPTVAL
+386 SSTVAL

-400 AIPLDSFSIIYYGSA
+400 DIPLDSFSIIYYGSA

-442 SEKFNKAFLTNTTL
+442 SEEFNKAFLTNTTL

-474 QDRNINVFYSD
+474 QDRDINVFYSD

>member
-1 MVSSSCTIDE
+1 MT
-11 IGPEER
+11 
-17 MLVKYSG
+17 K
-24 GIHYADCFLIQ
+24 
-35 THRNSMA
+35 
-42 NLKIKLKNCNVE
+42 LKIKLRNCSVE

-83 YMEGMLIVVDSI
+83 YMEGMLIIVDSI
-95 VSANTLYYNLL
+95 VSANSLYFDLL
-106 NLLGLAATD
+106 TKLGLDAND
-115 MMLIHSQTDY
+115 MMLIHSKIDY
-125 DVQNVFANTPE
+125 DVLNEYANNPE
-136 EVTKKNVLIMT
+136 EVTKKKVLIMT

-155 PPIYLLYNRN
+155 PPVYLLYNKN
-165 GVVLSPFD
+165 GAVLSSFD
-173 GDWKKLMN
+173 GGWKKLMN

-202 SVSKLHLGVLG
+202 TVSKQLLGVLG

-224 EFVAMKKY
+224 EFVAMEKF

-242 ALFATTTALGKLKT
+242 ALFDTTTALGKLKT
-256 DSALYIIKHKY
+256 DTALSIIEHDYSK
-267 LDMMKV
+267 MMKV
-273 QGDAVIQ
+273 QDDAAIQ
-280 FSPCDFQTTKSLVLI
+280 FSPCDFQTNNSLVLI

-307 SIYKLIDIP
+307 SIYRLIDIP
-316 QKYRAKAD
+316 NKYSAKAD
-324 FHSFNVPNLNRRS
+324 FHSFNVSNLSRRS
-337 NKHQELIKSMVQSV
+337 SNHQELLKSMVKSV

-356 SVKGKTLIACWN
+356 TVKGKTLITCWN
-368 DFKGEDKRTTSD
+368 DFKDDDKGITSD
-380 NQESKD
+380 TQNSND
-386 SPTVAL
+386 RTLVTL
-392 LSEELTKA
+392 LSDELTKA
-400 AIPLDSFSIIYYGSA
+400 NIPQDIYSIIYYGSA

-474 QDRNINVFYSD
+474 QDRDINVFYSD
-485 DHNKDFMLTLE
+485 DHNRDFIQTLE

-517 KKLNNGKRIVSQI
+517 RKLNNGKRVVSQI

-542 MIVEGNQ
+542 MIVEGKQ

-564 GKNKKRRDYK
+564 GKSKKRRDYK
-574 LLISILQKF
+574 HLISILQKF

>member
-1 MVSSSCTIDE
+1 MVLSHVGIV
-11 IGPEER
+11 ILMVEE
-17 MLVKYSG
+17 V
-24 GIHYADCFLIQ
+24 IIQ
-35 THRNSMA
+35 KIYVMA
-42 NLKIKLKNCNVE
+42 KLKIKLKNHNVE

-68 GSGKTYWLERFILAH
+68 GSGKTYWLERFILTH
-83 YMEGMLIVVDSI
+83 YMEGMLIIVDSI
-95 VSANTLYYNLL
+95 VSANSLYFDLL
-106 NLLGLAATD
+106 TKLGLDAND
-115 MMLIHSQTDY
+115 MMLIHSKTDY
-125 DVQNVFANTPE
+125 DVMNEYANNPE
-136 EVTKKNVLIMT
+136 EVTKKKVLIMT

-155 PPIYLLYNRN
+155 PPVYLLYNKN
-165 GVVLSPFD
+165 GAVLSSFD

-181 NPNTRRWIIIDEIP
+181 NPNTRRWICIDEIP

-213 ADDGNGGYKAK
+213 EDDSKGGYKAK

-242 ALFATTTALGKLKT
+242 AWFNTATTLGLLKT
-256 DSALYIIKHKY
+256 DTALSIIESEY
-267 LDMMKV
+267 SNMIKV

-280 FSPCDFQTTKSLVLI
+280 FSPCDFQTNNSLVLI

-324 FHSFNVPNLNRRS
+324 FHSFNVSNLNRRN

-368 DFKGEDKRTTSD
+368 DFKGEDKGTTSD

-386 SPTVAL
+386 SSTVAL

-400 AIPLDSFSIIYYGSA
+400 DIPLDSFSIIYYGSA

-474 QDRNINVFYSD
+474 QDRDINVFYSD

-511 DWRDKV
+511 DWRDKI

>member
-1 MVSSSCTIDE
+1 MVLSHVGIV
-11 IGPEER
+11 ILMVEE
-17 MLVKYSG
+17 V
-24 GIHYADCFLIQ
+24 IIQ
-35 THRNSMA
+35 KIYVMA
-42 NLKIKLKNCNVE
+42 KLKIKLKNRNVE

-68 GSGKTYWLERFILAH
+68 GSGKTYWLERFILTH
-83 YMEGMLIVVDSI
+83 YMEGMLIIVDSI
-95 VSANTLYYNLL
+95 VSANSLYFDLL
-106 NLLGLAATD
+106 TKLGLDAND
-115 MMLIHSQTDY
+115 MMLIHSKTDY
-125 DVQNVFANTPE
+125 DVMNEYANNPE
-136 EVTKKNVLIMT
+136 EVTKKKVLIMT

-155 PPIYLLYNRN
+155 PPVYLLYNKN
-165 GVVLSPFD
+165 GVTLSSFD

-202 SVSKLHLGVLG
+202 TVSKLHLGVLG
-213 ADDGNGGYKAK
+213 ETDDNGGYKAK
-224 EFVAMKKY
+224 EFIVMEKD

-324 FHSFNVPNLNRRS
+324 LHSFNVPNLNRRS

-368 DFKGEDKRTTSD
+368 DFKGEDKGTTSD

-386 SPTVAL
+386 SSTVAL

-400 AIPLDSFSIIYYGSA
+400 DIPLDSFSIIYYGSA

-474 QDRNINVFYSD
+474 QDRDINVFYSD

>member
-1 MVSSSCTIDE
+1 MVLSHVGIV
-11 IGPEER
+11 ILMVEE
-17 MLVKYSG
+17 V
-24 GIHYADCFLIQ
+24 IIQ
-35 THRNSMA
+35 KIYVMA
-42 NLKIKLKNCNVE
+42 KLKIKLKNRNVE

-68 GSGKTYWLERFILAH
+68 GSGKTYWLERFILTH
-83 YMEGMLIVVDSI
+83 YMEGMLIIVDSI
-95 VSANTLYYNLL
+95 VSANSLYFDLL
-106 NLLGLAATD
+106 TKLGLDAND
-115 MMLIHSQTDY
+115 MMLIHSKTDY
-125 DVQNVFANTPE
+125 DVMNEYANNPE
-136 EVTKKNVLIMT
+136 EVTKKKVLIMT

-155 PPIYLLYNRN
+155 PPVYLLYNKN
-165 GVVLSPFD
+165 GVTLSSFD

-202 SVSKLHLGVLG
+202 TVSKLHLGVLG
-213 ADDGNGGYKAK
+213 ETDDNGGYKAK
-224 EFVAMKKY
+224 EFIVMEKD

-368 DFKGEDKRTTSD
+368 DFKGEDKGTMSD

-386 SPTVAL
+386 NSTIAL

-400 AIPLDSFSIIYYGSA
+400 DIPLDSFSIIYYGSA

-474 QDRNINVFYSD
+474 QDRDINVFYSD